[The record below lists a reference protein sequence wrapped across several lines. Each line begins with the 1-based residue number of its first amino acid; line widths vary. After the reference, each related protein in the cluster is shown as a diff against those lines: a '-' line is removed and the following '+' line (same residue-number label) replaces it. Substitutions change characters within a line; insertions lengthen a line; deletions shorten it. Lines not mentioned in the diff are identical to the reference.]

1 MRRSW
6 SLAWARTG
14 APRVPALALPLAAV
28 AAGVLRLAVQA
39 ALPLRPVVREMLEA
53 ATGNFFAA
61 YYAGILASV
70 VVGVLVTAVVV
81 LPVAC
86 TAFAVLHGRLRPPV
100 RRG

>member
-6 SLAWARTG
+6 SLAWTRTE
-14 APRVPALALPLAAV
+14 AQRVLVLALPLAAV

-39 ALPLRPVVREMLEA
+39 ALPLRPAVRELLEP
-53 ATGNFFAA
+53 ATGNVFAA
-61 YYAGILASV
+61 YYAGIPAPV
-70 VVGVLVTAVVV
+70 VVGFLATAALV

-86 TAFAVLHGRLRPPV
+86 TAFAVLHGGLRPPV